1 MYFSL
6 YALQIISRKDY
17 EVYLDFKIM
26 YLQNHT
32 FTAVNNSG

>member
-6 YALQIISRKDY
+6 SRKDY

-32 FTAVNNSG
+32 FTAVDNGG